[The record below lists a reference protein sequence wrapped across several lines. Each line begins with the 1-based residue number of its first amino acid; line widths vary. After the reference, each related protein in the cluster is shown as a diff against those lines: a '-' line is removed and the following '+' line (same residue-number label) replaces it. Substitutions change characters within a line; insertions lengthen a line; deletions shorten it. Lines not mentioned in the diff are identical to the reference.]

1 VGLWAQNVGV
11 RGPSLPEAVRARA
24 AAETAGV
31 PEQMQG
37 WSWATL
43 DDFVELDELERVLV
57 EATEQAAAPGLAFS
71 VHDSDSVYVVGADP
85 LGIRFR
91 LVVNPGAS
99 EDELPRQELDE
110 AAAWS
115 RDHAPNDPSR
125 EEIADILN
133 RQFVF
138 GEEGLDVLLARMG
151 LLPAEAAEGAEELDM
166 GVPANTDV
174 WSWLEAVPSPQTRI
188 LERGRWHTSLQ
199 HGDVAGHLLAAEEDT
214 KRLMIDARV
223 DPLVMS
229 EVPDEAVSGFVI
241 RSGEP
246 IVFLGQVSTREDL
259 WNDLTRQG
267 VTLGQWAE
275 VPETVP
281 RDLGSTAAW
290 LLSG

>member
-1 VGLWAQNVGV
+1 L
-11 RGPSLPEAVRARA
+11 SLPEAVLDRAG
-24 AAETAGV
+24 AENVGV
-31 PEQMQG
+31 PEPMEG
-37 WSWATL
+37 WTWVTL
-43 DDFVELDELERVLV
+43 DGFIDSDELD
-57 EATEQAAAPGLAFS
+57 GLAAIAS
-71 VHDSDSVYVVGADP
+71 KHADAPALALSIHDSDTVYVVGADP
-85 LGIRFR
+85 SGVRFR
-91 LVVNPGAS
+91 LVVNPEAW
-99 EDELPRQELDE
+99 EDELPPQDLEA

-115 RDHAPNDPSR
+115 REHANLDPSS
-125 EEIADILN
+125 EEIAAVLA

-138 GEEGLDVLLARMG
+138 AEEGLDVLLALMG
-151 LLPAEAAEGAEELDM
+151 LLPAEAAEGTEELGM
-166 GVPANTDV
+166 GVAANADV
-174 WSWLEAVPSPQTRI
+174 WSWLEAVRSPQTRI

-229 EVPDEAVSGFVI
+229 EVPDQAVSGFVI
-241 RSGEP
+241 RPGEP

-281 RDLGSTAAW
+281 RDLGSAAAW